1 MHVWVDFDE
10 IINFFIKKNY
20 KFHQKLSTAS
30 NWLQKYSIFQLFIAP
45 PISCDTFNW
54 VFHQNWWI
62 YLLRQHRHGF
72 YLQLRLISLN
82 CPFRWVESKKNIL
95 IVDCWRIFS
104 CTKQQLWDIKSFLRL
119 RQQIELIISNN
130 SSRIAIKMQFNEKK
144 GDGDSINFWN
154 LNFSMVIKTRR
165 VKKHE
170 NLSKNR

>member
-1 MHVWVDFDE
+1 MHVWAGFDE
-10 IINFFIKKNY
+10 IINFFIKKTM
-20 KFHQKLSTAS
+20 KKLKISSKTLDS
-30 NWLQKYSIFQLFIAP
+30 LQLITEIFNFSIIHRS

-82 CPFRWVESKKNIL
+82 YPFRWVESKKNIL

-104 CTKQQLWDIKSFLRL
+104 CTKQQLWDIKSVLRL

-130 SSRIAIKMQFNEKK
+130 LSRIAIKMQFNE
-144 GDGDSINFWN
+144 
-154 LNFSMVIKTRR
+154 
-165 VKKHE
+165 
-170 NLSKNR
+170 